1 MKKIN
6 IFLITIFTLFVA
18 LSNVSADDSNLNAGS
33 AGTWTPSDGSKSF
46 SSGITSEQTGLRLT
60 VVDENGNKISQN
72 VVDYWSNGVPTNA
85 KMLAGSSF
93 KTNIVNNHTLSFK
106 LINYNG
112 YVQGNQINIG
122 GASSATWEAK
132 HQYIENL
139 IDGIEKGNS
148 CKNPAFLDEL
158 GYDLCAALA
167 NDCDALEKIYILI
180 EPLNTFHLIEDHN
193 QKFVMSGTEYSFF
206 LKRFANL
213 PDGVNII
220 RNQIGGNL
228 WRDLVNMRLSC
239 FSDNDDCT
247 WNLKSGSSKYAYLNS
262 SVGENACEGGNCGNL
277 NYHDGTWRDANGNV
291 YGTSMHLVWL
301 GRLAKKC
308 ETPKCCVPCDPD
320 DNVCIKN
327 AGENYNPDDPYCCYE
342 ESSISDGGVCV
353 PIKDYW
359 KNHDKPGYC
368 KQCVPHPSNNY
379 CCDEPGFCD
388 KEENKE
394 ICDKYCS
401 NKCKPSKITANAS
414 CDTANCDDS
423 SSNVST
429 FKDPIFNSESSSLAK
444 VIGNEG
450 DMNIFLTEEELN
462 KIALDDKDNSFM
474 AVAQQGETYK
484 TKINQYCDLYCQ
496 EKVII
501 TLPNFYPAANAG
513 RYFQWYVQG
522 EDNSN
527 KYGGPLI
534 KQEVVKICAEDIKF
548 DEFLKEYYNWMI
560 SIQSQVDTYTNYNM
574 ICEKYPEAVYN
585 FEDAFGGD
593 TSADKYCDFNYNC
606 ELRKNIPTCNFMSCN
621 KDNLEQCTAANQKC
635 AAEWEEY
642 RILVTKL
649 ERIREE
655 CKNGTNSYKNQLQQI
670 HNDFINTNHSFV
682 QSYET
687 FMQCFDS
694 SLGTDISSD
703 LSFELNLSGMGKYY
717 SSKDFTH
724 LVESSNEIAPSS
736 AICVDDN
743 DDCDNN
749 NFYSF
754 NPNLIPNYNNDDKN
768 KMSCRMDNWS
778 STNLIY
784 KGYEYTCTETSS
796 SQNSSTSNS
805 NNQNSIIGSKSADL
819 NGDGIV
825 SLQEQCELGRNS
837 CKSYFLREQSSG
849 GIRYTCNSAEDGKTL
864 STGETLRYS
873 PTKCS
878 EINQKCDVEYGFD
891 EACSSLPND
900 QRASYGNFTCSL
912 TGKSRR
918 NSVPNFVEGREID
931 YRNFPLTIT
940 DFNSLNTSNETN
952 GWTISETA
960 SDYNKENINWF
971 KTFRLLIQSK
981 TDSYVLNDT
990 VNACVCNDGTVSNL
1004 ITADE
1009 ARKEGLNVSA
1019 GADYICNCPVS
1030 MSDSYASET
1039 KIVNQAFSERTDTWG
1054 VCKYSGYTTVS
1065 EGGNYSVKYSAG
1077 SGKYSL
1083 SISYWNI
1090 GSLDSDG
1097 KSHFSNLDDFCR
1109 KNCDGEKCYYAGEY
1123 CKLIIGNALMN
1134 DSWSKENTNWW
1145 DLSASYYVCKAGSC
1159 EPPEP
1164 TCPSGDCVEPPVC
1177 PNGSCNT
1184 DGFPTDDCENGKC
1197 TTPSGLALIYRSV
1210 DLDNPFGDR
1219 QAGENWTAGSVDSV
1233 ISNNRGVSGSALYS
1247 SDINPLYSFKL
1258 TPDVV
1263 KQIRAFNSAYGR
1275 DYASSSTIA
1284 YPNDMMNATDE
1295 NGNNVYNKG
1304 ISQVLNNELLAI
1316 FETAAANNNS
1326 SLDEW
1331 FSVPLLQSCDDWYK
1345 LEDSGHSYCEQIGDS
1360 FRIIS
1365 GDQKCWDYVSKY
1377 NSGGGK

>member
-46 SSGITSEQTGLRLT
+46 SSGIASEQTGLRLT

-85 KMLAGSSF
+85 KMLAGSSY
-93 KTNIVNNHTLSFK
+93 KTNIVNNHTLSFN

-206 LKRFANL
+206 LKNFANQ

-320 DNVCIKN
+320 DNACIKN

-429 FKDPIFNSESSSLAK
+429 FKDPIFNSESGSLAGIRINNSDGSVNVSFSEQK
-444 VIGNEG
+444 LIE
-450 DMNIFLTEEELN
+450 
-462 KIALDDKDNSFM
+462 IASDTSDNSFM
-474 AVAQQGETYK
+474 AIAQQGETYK
-484 TKINQYCDLYCQ
+484 TTINSYCDLYCQ
-496 EKVII
+496 EQVII
-501 TLPNFYPAANAG
+501 TLPDFYPAANAG
-513 RYFQWYVQG
+513 RYFQWYIQG
-522 EDNSN
+522 DATE
-527 KYGGPLI
+527 PLI
-534 KQEVVKICAEDIKF
+534 KQEIIKVCGEDIKL
-548 DEFLKEYYNWMI
+548 DEFLKEYYEFMLSVQNE
-560 SIQSQVDTYTNYNM
+560 VDQYTNANM
-574 ICEKYPEAVYN
+574 ICDGYTESVLNYK
-585 FEDAFGGD
+585 DAFGGD
-593 TSADKYCDFNYNC
+593 SSAADYCNFNYGC
-606 ELRKNIPTCNFMSCN
+606 GVRKGIPTCTFRQCN
-621 KDNLEQCTAANQKC
+621 AQNAQQCAQDNEKC
-635 AAEWEEY
+635 SKEWEEY
-642 RILVTKL
+642 EKKVEQLKV
-649 ERIREE
+649 IREE
-655 CKNGTNSYKNQLQQI
+655 CLNGSNNPKSIYYNKPYSKILQNA
-670 HNDFINTNHSFV
+670 HDEFKTKTHSFT
-682 QSYET
+682 EKFKE
-687 FMQCFDS
+687 FMNCFDS
-694 SLGTDISSD
+694 EYGVDISSD
-703 LSFELNLSGMGKYY
+703 LNFEFNFGDLNYTSEDFMHNEQISNALV
-717 SSKDFTH
+717 SSS
-724 LVESSNEIAPSS
+724 V
-736 AICVDDN
+736 CVDDN
-743 DDCDNN
+743 DNCDNN

-754 NPNLIPNYNNDDKN
+754 NSSIIPNYNSGDNN
-768 KMSCRMDNWS
+768 KMTCNMNYWS
-778 STNLIY
+778 STDLIY
-784 KGYEYTCTETSS
+784 KGYEYKCTENSN

-805 NNQNSIIGSKSADL
+805 NSQNSIIGSSSDL
-819 NGDGIV
+819 NGDGII
-825 SLQEQCELGRNS
+825 SIKEQCEANRSS
-837 CKSYFLREQSSG
+837 CKSTILNRKNANLSG
-849 GIRYTCNSAEDGKTL
+849 GKRYTCNENENGITI
-864 STGETLRYS
+864 STGEELVYDYNVCAEVQET
-873 PTKCS
+873 
-878 EINQKCDVEYGFD
+878 CDVTYGLGD
-891 EACSSLPND
+891 ACNTLPDNVS
-900 QRASYGNFTCSL
+900 ASCSL
-912 TGKSRR
+912 TGKVRKY
-918 NSVPNFVEGREID
+918 SVPNFVEGRTID
-931 YRNFPLTIT
+931 YGNFPLSVT
-940 DFNSLNTSNETN
+940 DFNSSNIGNGFN
-952 GWTISETA
+952 GWTVTETA
-960 SDYNKENINWF
+960 SKYNNGIDWF
-971 KTFRLLIQSK
+971 KTFRLLVQTKI
-981 TDSYVLNDT
+981 DSYTLDDGI
-990 VNACVCNDGTVSNL
+990 NACVCSDGTVSDL
-1004 ITADE
+1004 ISAED
-1009 ARKEGLNVSA
+1009 AKKQGLTVLGDA
-1019 GADYICNCPVS
+1019 QFICDCPEE
-1030 MSDSYASET
+1030 SESNYSFENKNIT
-1039 KIVNQAFSERTDTWG
+1039 KAFSERTETWG
-1054 VCKYSGYTTVS
+1054 ICQFSGYTTIS
-1065 EGGNYSVKYSAG
+1065 EGGNYSIKYSAG
-1077 SGKYSL
+1077 SGEYPL
-1083 SISYWNI
+1083 SIIYSNI
-1090 GSLDSDG
+1090 GSD
-1097 KSHFSNLDDFCR
+1097 SHFDDILNLCGE
-1109 KNCDGEKCYYAGEY
+1109 NCSSGACVYEGEL
-1123 CKLIIGNALMN
+1123 CKLVIGNALMN

-1219 QAGENWTAGSVDSV
+1219 QAGENWPAGSVDSV